1 MAGSSFSSRGSDPQ
15 DQLRPDELLGQSGL
29 APCNPAL
36 QIIQRFFLQAILRA
50 GDGQF
55 AQFY

>member
-15 DQLRPDELLGQSGL
+15 VQLRPDAPFGQSGL